1 MRFAFFIIR
10 LLVIFGLLRYAIG
23 FIAKLIGGMM
33 RSARFPDRRQPAD
46 SQPDMRS
53 SAGMPASAGEL
64 RKDPVCGTFI
74 PIGTSLKKTVNGETV
89 HFCSA
94 DCRDKFKAA

>member
-23 FIAKLIGGMM
+23 FMVKLIGGAM
-33 RSARFPDRRQPAD
+33 RSGQFAAQQQPAHTST
-46 SQPDMRS
+46 SQ
-53 SAGMPASAGEL
+53 GMPTSAGEL

>member
-1 MRFAFFIIR
+1 MRFAFLIIR
-10 LLVIFGLLRYAIG
+10 LLVIFGILRYVIG
-23 FIAKLIGGMM
+23 FMVKLVGGAM
-33 RSARFPDRRQPAD
+33 RSGRFPTQQQPVNA
-46 SQPDMRS
+46 SS
-53 SAGMPASAGEL
+53 SAGMPTSAGEL

-74 PIGTSLKKTVNGETV
+74 PINSSLKKTVNGETV

>member
-1 MRFAFFIIR
+1 MRFAFLVIR

-23 FIAKLIGGMM
+23 FMVKLIGGAM
-33 RSARFPDRRQPAD
+33 RSGRFPDRKQTGEMP
-46 SQPDMRS
+46 S
-53 SAGMPASAGEL
+53 SPGMPTSAGEL

-74 PIGTSLKKTVNGETV
+74 PIGTSLKKTVNGETM

>member
-23 FIAKLIGGMM
+23 FMVKLIGGAM
-33 RSARFPDRRQPAD
+33 RSAQFPAQQQPAN
-46 SQPDMRS
+46 SRS
-53 SAGMPASAGEL
+53 SEGMPTSAGEL

-74 PIGTSLKKTVNGETV
+74 PVGTSLKKTVNGETV

>member
-10 LLVIFGLLRYAIG
+10 FLVIFGILRYAIG
-23 FIAKLIGGMM
+23 FMAKLIGGAM
-33 RSARFPDRRQPAD
+33 RSTQFPGRRQPAD
-46 SQPDMRS
+46 IRS

-74 PIGTSLKKTVNGETV
+74 PIGDSLKKTVNGETV

-94 DCRDKFKAA
+94 GCRDKFKAA